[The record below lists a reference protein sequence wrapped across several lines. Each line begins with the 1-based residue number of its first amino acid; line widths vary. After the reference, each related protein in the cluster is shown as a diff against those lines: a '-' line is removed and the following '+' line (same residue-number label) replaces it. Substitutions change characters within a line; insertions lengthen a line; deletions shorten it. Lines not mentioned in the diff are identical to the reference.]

1 MNMKFLLT
9 TGFGDAGGKESAC
22 QRGQS
27 KRHGFHPWVGKVP
40 WRRKWHPT
48 PVFLPGES
56 HGRSSLAD
64 CSPQGRKEWDT
75 TEQLSARCH
84 KRDWTPCPFFSCVA
98 PILISWLCWYE
109 KRTKHVPL
117 SCVLILQPMRPFVYE
132 VRYFYVDLATFSLVA
147 K

>member
-56 HGRSSLAD
+56 HGRSSLAG